1 VAHPLAPLPIA
12 GDTTPAQLIH
22 KGTEIVEAVMADQ
35 PLGQDAE
42 DTEPEAIER
51 RASTRY
57 PCNLATSCRLVA
69 SLPGECVPA
78 RVRNISV
85 GGLSLVTTQAFDPGS
100 LIGIELRSMT
110 RNIAHTL
117 QVRIIYSIE
126 HPSGDWIAGARFVQP
141 LKDEELKAF
150 LS

>member
-1 VAHPLAPLPIA
+1 MSERSP
-12 GDTTPAQLIH
+12 TPS
-22 KGTEIVEAVMADQ
+22 D
-35 PLGQDAE
+35 
-42 DTEPEAIER
+42 EPEPSGIER

-69 SLPGECVPA
+69 SLPGEPVPA

-85 GGLSLVTTQAFDPGS
+85 GGVSLVLTHPFEPES
-100 LIGIELRSMT
+100 LVSIELRSMA
-110 RNIAHTL
+110 RGVVHPV

-126 HPSGDWIAGARFVQP
+126 HPSGDWILGASFVDP
-141 LKDEELKAF
+141 LGDDELKAF